1 MQALTGFFRRTIFDP
16 ILSNR
21 KAVLGLDGLRGFCA
35 VEVVADHAGMPD
47 GGLAL
52 ICVWI
57 FFVISGFLIIPI
69 LYRARQRI
77 ESGESG
83 VWTEIKRFMRDRAFR
98 ILPVYYGFLLVIF
111 LYGQIVPTS
120 HEYISMM
127 RGLPWFLTYT
137 GNFYIEVTPEEFLIS
152 LGHFWSLAVE
162 QQFYF
167 LLAPLLLFIPGKR
180 WKPLLGIFA
189 FISLALGAVL
199 ALTKSPVTPFNSSF
213 LGFYCTSLGGLAGL
227 SHVADIKLGKF
238 TLESLR
244 RYANPLLIGLLA
256 LMCFCGIAEGRL
268 PLINYVTNTGLMP
281 LFATALVISISA
293 FPETGFVRFM
303 ETAPMRFV
311 GVVSYGF
318 YVFHLLVL
326 ARVDRFVLDHLPHMP
341 DQLYYFVLFLITV
354 PITLI
359 AAVLSYAYF
368 ERFFLKMRK
377 GWNPFRRSV
386 KAAAD

>member
-1 MQALTGFFRRTIFDP
+1 MQAVTAFFRRTIFDP
-16 ILSNR
+16 ILNNR

-77 ESGESG
+77 EAGESG

-111 LYGQIVPTS
+111 LYGQIAPTS

-167 LLAPLLLFIPGKR
+167 LLAPLLLFIPSGWWKR
-180 WKPLLGIFA
+180 LLAIA
-189 FISLALGAVL
+189 AVMSISIGGAL
-199 ALTKSPVTPFNSSF
+199 ALTRTALFPLNSSF
-213 LGFYCTSLGGLAGL
+213 LGFYPAALGGLAGL
-227 SHVADIKLGKF
+227 TSPSNLKLEKLRPYAD
-238 TLESLR
+238 
-244 RYANPLLIGLLA
+244 PLLIGLL
-256 LMCFCGIAEGRL
+256 LIMCFCGISESKL
-268 PLINYVTNTGLMP
+268 PFINDATNTALMP
-281 LFATALVISISA
+281 LFAMALVMGISV
-293 FPETGFVRFM
+293 FPETRFVRFM

-359 AAVLSYAYF
+359 AATLSYAYF

-377 GWNPFRRSV
+377 GWNPFRPNV
-386 KAAAD
+386 KPTPAD